1 MCEAKMEHNG
11 DGTYTVTVKGETRT
25 FPDCVAAAE
34 WADKKRFEIEEKKND
49 R

>member
-1 MCEAKMEHNG
+1 MTHNG
-11 DGTYTVTVKGETRT
+11 DGTYTVTVNNETQV
-25 FPDCVAAAE
+25 FPDCITAAE